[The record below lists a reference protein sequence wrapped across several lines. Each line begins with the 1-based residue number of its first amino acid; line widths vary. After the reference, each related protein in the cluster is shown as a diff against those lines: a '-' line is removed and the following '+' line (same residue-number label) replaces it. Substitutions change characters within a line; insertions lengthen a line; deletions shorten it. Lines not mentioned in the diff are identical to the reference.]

1 MFQILLCLIKQGFK
15 ITISWNKYRSGITIQ
30 PKKNNLDYLIDWTFR
45 NINRLFLLSF
55 KNGNDDPKRNYFDK
69 YYMSLVEIKDCTA
82 LIDNQSFFEQP
93 VKCKQE
99 AYEELIEMSRN
110 NDYIRLF
117 VS

>member
-1 MFQILLCLIKQGFK
+1 MFQILLCIVKQGFK

-30 PKKNNLDYLIDWTFR
+30 PKNNNLDYLIDWAFR

-99 AYEELIEMSRN
+99 AYEELMKMSRN
-110 NDYIRLF
+110 NDYTRLF